1 MFPLAICKI
10 FEDYKHSV
18 FEERFECFKLIHS
31 WLKFSEK
38 NFPLIFCQGIAAM
51 AKGDEF
57 FKKGCIEFLRNL
69 AIRKPD
75 FCSTVGGF
83 RILINSL
90 IDENCLDFADN
101 IFFTLLYVINT
112 PSKRKY
118 FNGFSDF
125 YKIFAIFTKSDFTIK
140 DKDKPEEGSNEE
152 RNKLEVQLELSKGVI
167 EKLLKTWPG
176 YSLIMG
182 DYMAMGS
189 IIESLNTDTCISI
202 KKNVLNLVK
211 EIIEND
217 YIIVDNFT
225 TLCSP
230 TKDEFYINKIYL
242 AYILQGLRNNKLYES
257 LIKFIEKEN
266 NPLIEYAHKIALKFT
281 ILYSKLSNADLQ
293 LPFLNEKLEKQKQNE
308 LISSATQATQASLN
322 QTKSIDED
330 VINTKVKIMH
340 LLDQTFYHFNC
351 KDFVNLE
358 IGDLSTEIIIAMN
371 SVVNMQNIKKYNN
384 QYSIESSKKELYLI
398 DDDSFQQILK
408 SSKILENKEFKTWE
422 WKHIDEI
429 LDIVENRKDLIMDLY
444 KQKFFK
450 RLLFCFMPS
459 KNQFVKLHW
468 GADQFIY
475 ASIGTKFFKLLA
487 QSSEG
492 IPILDTSPEEFIFQK
507 SLTWYED
514 VQQCL
519 ENLLTKNNQNDKDQ
533 PFSIRNVY
541 TKMSK
546 QIFTFLGVLSQ
557 SAQGEE
563 YLEKKGFYALISKF
577 VQSNYNYDYILTNLI
592 DNLNFN
598 SKNVIEFM
606 RKILEKGSKKIRRYV
621 FEHIKCLLKFGKD
634 IMWNVKNLINSLESD
649 KEVNKV
655 IISIL
660 TSLVLE
666 GRYIDDLTDK
676 NVNLID
682 KLSKTNKE
690 IIYIMMRNRESFN
703 SLDDFI
709 QKEIKNIDMK
719 KIVKEYAEKLEENM
733 NEIFYYEDSRQDNY
747 YLTINLPKIENQY
760 ENYTEL
766 FWLKQLPFN
775 VNVSVHTKTNTKE
788 SHVLNTYLEYID
800 SKKLMMSAK
809 PQEISP
815 IVFNFNENK
824 IKFFFMFGEHYIDT
838 KCKVINNYNS
848 LTFDNTDKI
857 IESVVKGEKYYRM
870 EKDGV
875 IIHLIKNERKENEYK
890 ISSIEFAIKIRPERK
905 QSLKTPINILTEL
918 PNNETGMQKLID
930 LKAVEFLFTYLDD
943 PNTPSKEVKAA
954 LWILAKIATKEM
966 YGGILQDKYQII
978 KRISDYN
985 SKCEDYAMK
994 GTICYVMCYIAQN
1007 KNLKPNIEESYDF
1020 FFNTDICFPKNMK
1033 ELYMNSKTTYE
1044 NKQLKEDGE
1053 KINKY
1058 VVLNDKSNDIFQNV
1072 TSLIN
1077 TISYKQ
1083 SYEKLNE
1090 MLKTD
1095 SKAFNDPNLLVKI
1108 YSVLNRYKCR
1118 EPLRRFIMLLFET
1131 AISSPDIVDAAMK
1144 KMDSIGKHLFES
1156 KEENEEKKN
1165 ENVIKLKS

>member
-1 MFPLAICKI
+1 MYPIAICKI
-10 FEDYKHSV
+10 FEDYKHSA

-31 WLKFSEK
+31 WLKFSDK

-69 AIRKPD
+69 AIKKPD

-101 IFFTLLYVINT
+101 VFFTLLYVINT

-118 FNGFSDF
+118 FNGFADF

-140 DKDKPEEGSNEE
+140 DKDKPEDNSNEE
-152 RNKLEVQLELSKGVI
+152 RNKLEVQLELSKGII

-202 KKNVLNLVK
+202 KKNVLNMVK

-225 TLCSP
+225 NLSSP
-230 TKDEFYINKIYL
+230 TKDDFYINKIYL

-308 LISSATQATQASLN
+308 LMQIGASSIPPSVN
-322 QTKSIDED
+322 QSKSFDED

-351 KDFVNLE
+351 KDFVNME
-358 IGDLSTEIIIAMN
+358 VGDLSTEIIIAMN

-408 SSKILENKEFKTWE
+408 NSKILENKEFKSWE

-459 KNQFVKLHW
+459 KNQFVKLSW
-468 GADQFIY
+468 VADQFIY

-492 IPILDTSPEEFIFQK
+492 IPILDTSPEEYIFQK

-519 ENLLTKNNQNDKDQ
+519 ENLLSKGQNDKDN
-533 PFSIRNVY
+533 PFLLKRIY
-541 TKMSK
+541 KTMSK
-546 QIFTFLGVLSQ
+546 HIFTFLGVLSQ

-563 YLEKKGFYALISKF
+563 YLEKKGFYSLISKF
-577 VQSNYNYDYILTNLI
+577 VQPNYNYDYLLTNLI

-598 SKNVIEFM
+598 SKNVIDFM
-606 RKILEKGSKKIRRYV
+606 KTILTNGSKKIRRYV

-634 IMWNVKNLINSLESD
+634 IMWNVKNLISSLESD
-649 KEVNKV
+649 NDVNKV

-666 GRYIDDLTDK
+666 GRYIDDFTDK
-676 NVNLID
+676 NANLIE
-682 KLSKTNKE
+682 KLSMTNKE

-703 SLDDFI
+703 ALEDFI
-709 QKEIKNIDMK
+709 QQEIKNINMK
-719 KIVKEYAEKLEENM
+719 QIVADYAEKLEENM
-733 NEIFYYEDSRQDNY
+733 NEIFYYEDSRQDNF
-747 YLTINLPKIENQY
+747 YLNINLPKIENQY

-775 VNVSVHTKTNTKE
+775 INIMISNAHNARETF
-788 SHVLNTYLEYID
+788 VLNTYLEYID
-800 SKKLMMSAK
+800 SKKLIIYSK
-809 PQEISP
+809 PQGFAKIS
-815 IVFNFNENK
+815 VNFDDQK
-824 IKFFFMFGEHYIDT
+824 IKFLCMLGEHFIDT
-838 KCKVINNYNS
+838 KCKVINNTNS
-848 LTFDNTDKI
+848 LTFDKTDQLATI
-857 IESVVKGEKYYRM
+857 SINNETYYKL

-875 IIHLIKNERKENEYK
+875 VIILTKNEKSKRENEYL
-890 ISSIEFAIKIRPERK
+890 IFSVYFGIKIRPEKK
-905 QSLKTPINILTEL
+905 QALKTPINILTEL
-918 PNNETGMQKLID
+918 PNNELGMQKLID
-930 LKAVEFLFTYLDD
+930 LKAIEFLFSYLDN
-943 PNTPSKEVKAA
+943 PKAPSKEVKAA
-954 LWILAKIATKEM
+954 LWILAKICIKEI
-966 YGGILQDKYQII
+966 YGGLLQDKYQII
-978 KRISDYN
+978 KKISEYN

-1007 KNLKPNIEESYDF
+1007 KNLKTNIEESYDF

-1044 NKQLKEDGE
+1044 NKKLKEDGE
-1053 KINKY
+1053 KLNKY
-1058 VVLNDKSNDIFQNV
+1058 IVLNDKSSDIFSNV

-1083 SYEKLNE
+1083 AYEKLNE

-1108 YSVLNRYKCR
+1108 YGVLSRYKCR
-1118 EPLRRFIMLLFET
+1118 QPLRRFIMILFDT
-1131 AISSPDIVDAAMK
+1131 ALSSQDIVDVGMK
-1144 KMDSIGKHLFES
+1144 KIESISKDLFES
-1156 KEENEEKKN
+1156 NEDYNDEGNNIITPKN
-1165 ENVIKLKS
+1165 

>member
-1 MFPLAICKI
+1 M
-10 FEDYKHSV
+10 
-18 FEERFECFKLIHS
+18 
-31 WLKFSEK
+31 
-38 NFPLIFCQGIAAM
+38 
-51 AKGDEF
+51 
-57 FKKGCIEFLRNL
+57 
-69 AIRKPD
+69 
-75 FCSTVGGF
+75 
-83 RILINSL
+83 
-90 IDENCLDFADN
+90 
-101 IFFTLLYVINT
+101 INT

-507 SLTWYED
+507 SLTWYEA
-514 VQQCL
+514 VQQCFV
-519 ENLLTKNNQNDKDQ
+519 NLLTKNNKNDKD
-533 PFSIRNVY
+533 
-541 TKMSK
+541 
-546 QIFTFLGVLSQ
+546 
-557 SAQGEE
+557 
-563 YLEKKGFYALISKF
+563 
-577 VQSNYNYDYILTNLI
+577 
-592 DNLNFN
+592 
-598 SKNVIEFM
+598 
-606 RKILEKGSKKIRRYV
+606 
-621 FEHIKCLLKFGKD
+621 
-634 IMWNVKNLINSLESD
+634 
-649 KEVNKV
+649 
-655 IISIL
+655 
-660 TSLVLE
+660 
-666 GRYIDDLTDK
+666 
-676 NVNLID
+676 
-682 KLSKTNKE
+682 
-690 IIYIMMRNRESFN
+690 
-703 SLDDFI
+703 
-709 QKEIKNIDMK
+709 
-719 KIVKEYAEKLEENM
+719 
-733 NEIFYYEDSRQDNY
+733 
-747 YLTINLPKIENQY
+747 
-760 ENYTEL
+760 
-766 FWLKQLPFN
+766 
-775 VNVSVHTKTNTKE
+775 
-788 SHVLNTYLEYID
+788 
-800 SKKLMMSAK
+800 
-809 PQEISP
+809 
-815 IVFNFNENK
+815 
-824 IKFFFMFGEHYIDT
+824 
-838 KCKVINNYNS
+838 
-848 LTFDNTDKI
+848 
-857 IESVVKGEKYYRM
+857 
-870 EKDGV
+870 
-875 IIHLIKNERKENEYK
+875 
-890 ISSIEFAIKIRPERK
+890 
-905 QSLKTPINILTEL
+905 
-918 PNNETGMQKLID
+918 
-930 LKAVEFLFTYLDD
+930 
-943 PNTPSKEVKAA
+943 
-954 LWILAKIATKEM
+954 
-966 YGGILQDKYQII
+966 
-978 KRISDYN
+978 
-985 SKCEDYAMK
+985 
-994 GTICYVMCYIAQN
+994 
-1007 KNLKPNIEESYDF
+1007 
-1020 FFNTDICFPKNMK
+1020 
-1033 ELYMNSKTTYE
+1033 
-1044 NKQLKEDGE
+1044 
-1053 KINKY
+1053 
-1058 VVLNDKSNDIFQNV
+1058 
-1072 TSLIN
+1072 
-1077 TISYKQ
+1077 
-1083 SYEKLNE
+1083 
-1090 MLKTD
+1090 
-1095 SKAFNDPNLLVKI
+1095 
-1108 YSVLNRYKCR
+1108 
-1118 EPLRRFIMLLFET
+1118 
-1131 AISSPDIVDAAMK
+1131 
-1144 KMDSIGKHLFES
+1144 
-1156 KEENEEKKN
+1156 
-1165 ENVIKLKS
+1165 